1 MKEYKVAVIAGQGIA
16 NPLGRYLLFYRMNGK
31 INRADNKE

>member
-16 NPLGRYLLFYRMNGK
+16 DPLGRYLLFYRMNDK
-31 INRADNKE
+31 ITGADNKE